1 MFLKSGDTAFAG
13 MMTALAVLGI
23 VLSGII
29 ENCSLFLLA
38 AASFLGGIVFR
49 RVSGKAA
56 LGFVAA
62 SAVLGLILA
71 PDKLYCLTFL
81 AFTVYV
87 LVAEW
92 SRKMDKR
99 AAWMIKAVVYHNLLA
114 VSLIIMQLFTGMDL
128 LLQTEWIQKLKGVPV
143 LLVILLLLAAELL
156 WIVFDRAYFFFQNH
170 YGHYFYRQE

>member
-23 VLSGII
+23 VLSGIL

-38 AASFLGGIVFR
+38 AASFLGGVVFR

-56 LGFVAA
+56 LGFAAA

-81 AFTVYV
+81 VFTVYV
-87 LVAEW
+87 FVAEW
-92 SRKMDKR
+92 SRKVDKR
-99 AAWMIKAVVYHNLLA
+99 AAWVTKAVAYHSLLA
-114 VSLIIMQLFTGMDL
+114 VSLMIMQLFTGIDF

-143 LLVILLLLAAELL
+143 LLAVILLLAAELIWL
-156 WIVFDRAYFFFQNH
+156 IFDKAYFFFQNH
-170 YGHYFYRQE
+170 YGHYFYRTE